1 MKDNTRTGA
10 TGNPEAIVRRD
21 GAAHRSCSAVT
32 AAFTSA
38 FAAALLCVSVLD
50 GTLAPAVA
58 LADSPV
64 PQKAQEFTSY
74 LRYELKPEHFQA
86 SYSDIIRTINAG
98 SGTPPKPAVLQQ
110 ALKMLA
116 AREQT
121 ETRGRIDIVYFL
133 EGYTYEK
140 LGKKR
145 EALAAY
151 ERAVHEKSQAPLYLF
166 RHALLLKEQGKCAR
180 AVVEFEQL
188 AWAVKQASAEP
199 LYLAGEC
206 FDALEKPDD
215 AKRMYAESAKRNPR
229 FAPALRKSLIDLKK
243 QYEEEY
249 DPKKKPELEAQL
261 KSVLESIVNGDPSDR
276 ESTLTLAEMYL
287 NNSKN
292 VISTASLTRAGELAT
307 VFVSSS
313 KYKDDRA
320 VHILYES
327 QRRLQK
333 TSDAKQTLKRGLAA
347 TPASELLTAD
357 ARQETIEQQLQ
368 GTAPESR

>member
-1 MKDNTRTGA
+1 MIAWGYGPIILGA
-10 TGNPEAIVRRD
+10 
-21 GAAHRSCSAVT
+21 GAHAES
-32 AAFTSA
+32 
-38 FAAALLCVSVLD
+38 LK
-50 GTLAPAVA
+50 LA
-58 LADSPV
+58 
-64 PQKAQEFTSY
+64 
-74 LRYELKPEHFQA
+74 
-86 SYSDIIRTINAG
+86 
-98 SGTPPKPAVLQQ
+98 
-110 ALKMLA
+110 
-116 AREQT
+116 
-121 ETRGRIDIVYFL
+121 
-133 EGYTYEK
+133 
-140 LGKKR
+140 
-145 EALAAY
+145 
-151 ERAVHEKSQAPLYLF
+151 RACRANCPLYDGLRF
-166 RHALLLKEQGKCAR
+166 FPRNFWEVIEYWLPENQVSYNNYGINRLRPQDQSDFGQRMTRQSLLRQ
-180 AVVEFEQL
+180 
-188 AWAVKQASAEP
+188 
-199 LYLAGEC
+199 
-206 FDALEKPDD
+206 
-215 AKRMYAESAKRNPR
+215 
-229 FAPALRKSLIDLKK
+229 KK